1 MLTLH
6 NASLLKAQCG
16 IVGMNHTTHLDPSS
30 SALRVSD
37 ALFISLEAQSQ
48 QTEIAVISG
57 SPKKLRKQSEKSSF
71 GLLGHLRLHICIY
84 RLKGLVPTSFR
95 AFRVK
100 NRHSRVNSASR
111 ALASALAHVPRA
123 PRACP
128 HAQPCARAPARAP
141 DASHAPPVHSS
152 RTPRAPSSPKVHA
165 LATEH
170 SFKRSTESPDSRTLP
185 RLFPR
190 IPRLGKSL
198 LT

>member
-1 MLTLH
+1 MELRQTKFTLHCPENSSGHSQLGKTDSKTLHGFPSNLRGAQKAIFSENPYPEVLFGETWRRMLTLH

-84 RLKGLVPTSFR
+84 RLKGQGPT
-95 AFRVK
+95 
-100 NRHSRVNSASR
+100 
-111 ALASALAHVPRA
+111 
-123 PRACP
+123 
-128 HAQPCARAPARAP
+128 
-141 DASHAPPVHSS
+141 
-152 RTPRAPSSPKVHA
+152 
-165 LATEH
+165 
-170 SFKRSTESPDSRTLP
+170 
-185 RLFPR
+185 
-190 IPRLGKSL
+190 
-198 LT
+198 